1 MTSEPTSPS
10 SSPASSK
17 GEQTRTRIVDAAM
30 ALLEER
36 GYDGTTMRA
45 VADAAGVSLGN
56 AYYYFA
62 SKEHLVQGFY
72 DRLQELHAS
81 AAAERLADA
90 EGLAARFAASELAFL
105 DVAAPYRPFAGKLF
119 AVAADPGSPLNPLSE
134 ASTPAREASTRIMRD
149 VVAGASVKADPRVL
163 RELPDLLWLAHLGV
177 VLFWVYDRSP
187 EQARTRTLV
196 TKASPVLERV
206 VGLTRWRALRP
217 TVDQLMDLLA
227 ELAAGSGDGD
237 GGRVPR

>member
-1 MTSEPTSPS
+1 MGSVEQVTSGEQTSR
-10 SSPASSK
+10 

-72 DRLQELHAS
+72 DRLQELHA
-81 AAAERLADA
+81 AAAEERLPGA
-90 EGLAARFAASELAFL
+90 EGLGARFAASELAFL
-105 DVAAPYRPFAGKLF
+105 EVAAPYRPFAGKLF
-119 AVAADPGSPLNPLSE
+119 AVAADPSSPLNPLSE
-134 ASTPAREASTRIMRD
+134 ASTPAREASTRIMRE
-149 VVAGASVKADPRVL
+149 VVAGAAIKADARVL

-177 VLFWVYDRSP
+177 VLFWVYDTSP
-187 EQARTRTLV
+187 GQRRTRRLV
-196 TKASPVLERV
+196 TGAAPVLERL
-206 VGLTRWRALRP
+206 VGLSRWRALRP
-217 TVDQLMDLLA
+217 TVDQVMDLVT
-227 ELAAGSGDGD
+227 ELGRGSGGGD
-237 GGRVPR
+237 GGRVSR